1 MPLPSRITEAELKP
15 KELLVN
21 KERKWRKET
30 VQNSAVMHGQ
40 GT

>member
-1 MPLPSRITEAELKP
+1 MPLPSRLTEAELKP

-21 KERKWRKET
+21 KEMKWRKEM
-30 VQNSAVMHGQ
+30 VQNSAVMYGQ